1 MEEIGTADVEGPGEC
16 DWAVYWTGQNIK
28 QIAINGLMMD
38 TVIVQTM
45 KTHSVS
51 FRQGEQD
58 RNVKKKQ
65 PTSYFFQNKDTETLS
80 MNLRMCGGLKL
91 DTLAHTFFTVPPP
104 LSSHFITV
112 VHDTVDKRKHDIK
125 NNATLDIP

>member
-1 MEEIGTADVEGPGEC
+1 MEEIGTAGSEGSGEC
-16 DWAVYWTGQNIK
+16 YWAVYWTGQNIK
-28 QIAINGLMMD
+28 QVAINGLMMN

-45 KTHSVS
+45 NSHPVS

-58 RNVKKKQ
+58 RNAKKKQ
-65 PTSYFFQNKDTETLS
+65 PMSYFFQNRDTEMLL

-91 DTLAHTFFTVPPP
+91 DTPAHTFFTVPP

-112 VHDTVDKRKHDIK
+112 VHDTVDKRKRDIK